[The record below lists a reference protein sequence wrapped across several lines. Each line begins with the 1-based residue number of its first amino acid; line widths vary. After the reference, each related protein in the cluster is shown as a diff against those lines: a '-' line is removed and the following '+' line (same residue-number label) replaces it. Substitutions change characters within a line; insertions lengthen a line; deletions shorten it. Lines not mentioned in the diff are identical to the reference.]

1 MIIRSHYIEQI
12 RPFFESDLIKVI
24 TGIRRCGKSV
34 ILSQI
39 ADEYRS
45 ASKPV
50 LFINF
55 ENLEYSSAISDA
67 AALTTYVKERIP
79 AEEKLYVFL
88 DEVQL
93 VKDWNIACRS
103 LRLENI
109 SLFITGSNSKLLS
122 KEFTKELSGR
132 YVSFCVRPFV
142 YKEIIDYAN
151 QLGKEYS
158 IADYLVYGGFPK
170 VIELPDKDSI
180 AQYLN
185 DLNQTIIINDI
196 MTRYK
201 IRKTELFK
209 RLVNYVLISNARI
222 FSANSVQHYLASE
235 KLNCSINTVM
245 KYLSY
250 LEEAY
255 VIRKIPQYSTRAKRE
270 LSFYAKIY
278 DEDVSFNT
286 IRQHK
291 GRFDLTHN
299 LENIVFNEL
308 IFMGYELT
316 VFTKG
321 NQEIDFM
328 ANKSGKEYLI
338 QVAYSVAEESTYNRE
353 FALFN
358 TLDQSRKKILI
369 TNDAVDYSTSTVE
382 HISLSRFLGMKNLE
396 QL

>member
-1 MIIRSHYIEQI
+1 MITRTHYINQI

-45 ASKPV
+45 KGQAV
-50 LFINF
+50 LYINF
-55 ENLEYSSAISDA
+55 ESLEYSAAIPDA
-67 AALTTYVKERIP
+67 TALVSYVKERLSP
-79 AEEKLYVFL
+79 TKKLYVFL

-93 VKDWNIACRS
+93 VDGWNIACRS
-103 LRLENI
+103 LRLENL
-109 SLFITGSNSKLLS
+109 SLFISGSNSKLLS

-142 YKEIIDYAN
+142 YKEICAYAS
-151 QLGKEYS
+151 QLGKSYAIS
-158 IADYLVYGGFPK
+158 DYLLYGGFPK
-170 VIELPDKDSI
+170 VIEFSDKSSI
-180 AQYLN
+180 LQYLH

-196 MTRYK
+196 MNRYN

-222 FSANSVQHYLASE
+222 FSANSVQHFLSSE
-235 KLNCSINTVM
+235 KLSCSINTVM

-255 VIRKIPQYSTRAKRE
+255 VIRKVPQFSSRSKRE
-270 LSFYAKIY
+270 LAFFAKIY

-286 IRQHK
+286 IRQRN

-299 LENIVFNEL
+299 LENIIYNEL
-308 IFMGYELT
+308 IYMGYEVA

-321 NQEIDFM
+321 EQEIDFL
-328 ANKSGKEYLI
+328 ASKDGKEYLV
-338 QVAYSVAEESTYNRE
+338 QAAYSIAAESTYERE
-353 FALFN
+353 FSFFN
-358 TLDQSRKKILI
+358 SLDQSRKKMII
-369 TNDAVDYSTSTVE
+369 TNDDVDYSTSTVE
-382 HISLSRFLGMKNLE
+382 HIKLKNFLLMDSLDK
-396 QL
+396 

>member
-1 MIIRSHYIEQI
+1 MILRSHYIDQI
-12 RPFFESDLIKVI
+12 RPFFESDLIKII

-45 ASKPV
+45 AGKPV
-50 LFINF
+50 LSVNF
-55 ENLEYSSAISDA
+55 ESLEYSSAIPDA
-67 AALTTYVKERIP
+67 TALVLFVKEKIP
-79 AEEKLYVFL
+79 AGEKLYVFL

-103 LRLENI
+103 LRLENT
-109 SLFITGSNSKLLS
+109 SLFITGSNSRLLS

-151 QLGKEYS
+151 QLGKNYS

-170 VIELPDKDSI
+170 VIEFPDKDSI
-180 AQYLN
+180 EQYLN
-185 DLNQTIIINDI
+185 DLNQTIIINNI
-196 MTRYK
+196 MNRYR

-209 RLVNYVLISNARI
+209 RLGNYVLLSNARI
-222 FSANSVQHYLASE
+222 FSANSVQHYLSSE
-235 KLNCSINTVM
+235 KLPCSINTVM

-255 VIRKIPQYSTRAKRE
+255 VIRKVPQYSTRTKRE

-278 DEDVSFNT
+278 DEDVSFNS

-291 GRFDLTHN
+291 GRYDLTHN

-308 IFMGYELT
+308 IYMGYEVS

-321 NQEIDFM
+321 NQEIDFL

-338 QVAYSVAEESTYNRE
+338 QVAYSVAEESTYDRV

-369 TNDAVDYSTSTVE
+369 THDGVDYSTSTVE
-382 HISLSRFLGMKNLE
+382 HISLPRFLTMESLE
-396 QL
+396 G

>member
-1 MIIRSHYIEQI
+1 MIIRNHYIDQM

-34 ILSQI
+34 IMSQI
-39 ADEYRS
+39 AEEYR
-45 ASKPV
+45 AAGKPV

-55 ENLEYSSAISDA
+55 ESIEFSDTIPDA
-67 AALTTYVKERIP
+67 RALVSIVKEKLSDT
-79 AEEKLYVFL
+79 EKLYVFL

-103 LRLENI
+103 LRLENL

-122 KEFTKELSGR
+122 SEFTKELSGR
-132 YVSFCVRPFV
+132 YVSFGIRPFV
-142 YKEIIDYAN
+142 YKEIVQYAS
-151 QLGKEYS
+151 QLGKSYPIS
-158 IADYLVYGGFPK
+158 DYLVYGGFPK
-170 VIELPDKDSI
+170 VIELSDKDSI
-180 AQYLN
+180 TQYLN
-185 DLNQTIIINDI
+185 DLNQAIIINDI
-196 MTRYK
+196 MNRYQ

-255 VIRKIPQYSTRAKRE
+255 VIRKIPQYSTKAKRE
-270 LSFYAKIY
+270 LSFFEKVY

-286 IRQHK
+286 IRQFK

-308 IFMGYELT
+308 VYMGYEVS

-321 NQEIDFM
+321 NQEIDFL
-328 ANKSGKEYLI
+328 AINGAKEYLV
-338 QVAYSVAEESTYNRE
+338 QVAYSIAEESTYDRE

-358 TLDQSRKKILI
+358 TLDQSRKKIII
-369 TNDAVDYSTSTVE
+369 TNDDVDYSTSTVE
-382 HISLSRFLGMKNLE
+382 HISLSHFLSMTSLDG
-396 QL
+396 

>member
-39 ADEYRS
+39 ADEFRS
-45 ASKPV
+45 ANKPV
-50 LFINF
+50 LYINF
-55 ENLEYSSAISDA
+55 ETLEYSLALPDA
-67 AALTTYVKERIP
+67 ESLVSYVKENLSDTQ
-79 AEEKLYVFL
+79 KLYVFL

-93 VKDWNIACRS
+93 VDGWNIACRS
-103 LRLENI
+103 LRLENL

-142 YKEIIDYAN
+142 YKEITEYAA
-151 QLGKEYS
+151 QLQKTYSVSEYL
-158 IADYLVYGGFPK
+158 IYGGFPK
-170 VIELPDKDSI
+170 VIELPDKDSVL
-180 AQYLN
+180 QYLN

-196 MTRYK
+196 MNRYR

-222 FSANSVQHYLASE
+222 FSANSFLHYLSSE

-245 KYLSY
+245 KYLTY

-255 VIRKIPQYSTRAKRE
+255 VIRKVPQYSTRSKRE
-270 LSFYAKIY
+270 LAFYAKIY

-286 IRQHK
+286 IRQRN
-291 GRFDLTHN
+291 GRYDLTHN
-299 LENIVFNEL
+299 LENIVYNEL
-308 IFMGYELT
+308 IFMGYEVA

-321 NQEIDFM
+321 NQEIDFL
-328 ANKSGKEYLI
+328 AAKDGKEYLV
-338 QVAYSVAEESTYNRE
+338 QAAYSIAEENTYDRE

-358 TLDQSRKKILI
+358 VLDQSRKKIII
-369 TNDAVDYSTSTVE
+369 TNDDVDYSTSTVE
-382 HISLSRFLGMKNLE
+382 HITLARFLSMTSL
-396 QL
+396 

>member
-1 MIIRSHYIEQI
+1 MITRTHYINQI

-45 ASKPV
+45 KGQAV
-50 LFINF
+50 LYINF
-55 ENLEYSSAISDA
+55 ESLEYSAAIPDA
-67 AALTTYVKERIP
+67 TALVSYVKERLSP
-79 AEEKLYVFL
+79 TKMLYVFL

-93 VKDWNIACRS
+93 VDGWNIACRS
-103 LRLENI
+103 LRLENL
-109 SLFITGSNSKLLS
+109 SLFISGSNSKLLS

-142 YKEIIDYAN
+142 YKEICAYAS
-151 QLGKEYS
+151 QLGKSYVIS
-158 IADYLVYGGFPK
+158 DYLLYGGFPK
-170 VIELPDKDSI
+170 VIEFSDKASI
-180 AQYLN
+180 LQYLH

-196 MTRYK
+196 MNRYN

-222 FSANSVQHYLASE
+222 FSANSVQHFLSSE
-235 KLNCSINTVM
+235 KLSCSINTVM

-255 VIRKIPQYSTRAKRE
+255 VIRKVPQFSSRSKRE
-270 LSFYAKIY
+270 LAFFAKIY

-286 IRQHK
+286 IRQRN

-299 LENIVFNEL
+299 LENIIYNEL
-308 IFMGYELT
+308 IYMGYEVA

-321 NQEIDFM
+321 EQEIDFL
-328 ANKSGKEYLI
+328 ASKDGKEYLV
-338 QVAYSVAEESTYNRE
+338 QAAYSIAAESTYERE
-353 FALFN
+353 FSLFN
-358 TLDQSRKKILI
+358 SLDQSRKKIII
-369 TNDAVDYSTSTVE
+369 TNDDVDYSTSTVE
-382 HISLSRFLGMKNLE
+382 HIKLKNFLLMDSLDK
-396 QL
+396 

>member
-1 MIIRSHYIEQI
+1 MIIRNHYIDQM

-34 ILSQI
+34 IMSQI
-39 ADEYRS
+39 ADEFRS
-45 ASKPV
+45 AGKPV

-55 ENLEYSSAISDA
+55 ESIEFSSSIPDA
-67 AALTTYVKERIP
+67 PALVAFVKERLS
-79 AEEKLYVFL
+79 ETEKLYVFL

-103 LRLENI
+103 LRLENL

-132 YVSFCVRPFV
+132 YVSFGVRPFV
-142 YKEIIDYAN
+142 YKEIAEYAA
-151 QLGKEYS
+151 QLGKSYPIS
-158 IADYLVYGGFPK
+158 DYLVYGGFPK
-170 VIELPDKDSI
+170 VIELTDKESVT
-180 AQYLN
+180 QYLN

-196 MTRYK
+196 MNRYRIK
-201 IRKTELFK
+201 KTELFK
-209 RLVNYVLISNARI
+209 RLVNYVLISNSRI

-255 VIRKIPQYSTRAKRE
+255 VIRKVPQYSTRAKRE
-270 LSFYAKIY
+270 LAFFAKIY

-291 GRFDLTHN
+291 GRFDITHN
-299 LENIVFNEL
+299 LENVIFNEL
-308 IFMGYELT
+308 IYMGYEVS

-321 NQEIDFM
+321 TQEIDFL
-328 ANKSGKEYLI
+328 AVDGGKEYLI
-338 QVAYSVAEESTYNRE
+338 QVAYSIAEDSTYNRE

-358 TLDQSRKKILI
+358 TLDQSRKKIII
-369 TNDAVDYSTSTVE
+369 TNDEINYSTSTVE
-382 HISLSRFLGMKNLE
+382 HISLSRFLSMTSLDG
-396 QL
+396 